1 VRSMA
6 WLLID
11 NSNTRTKFT
20 LGDAARLHEWRAV
33 LPTGEISDETLAQA
47 TAGVE
52 FDAVLIGSVVPAM
65 AAVLE
70 GYFSRRCP
78 VHLLSHRSPLGMAI
92 DYPLPQQ
99 IGADRLANAVGVLH
113 RHGAPAIVIDFGT
126 AVTFDVVS
134 AAPAYCGGVIAP
146 GLGAM
151 SAWLPG
157 KTALLPVIDLQEPT
171 VAIGKTTEEAMLA
184 GAVYGYR
191 GMVREIIARIR
202 AELGGDPITVATGG
216 DAVLIARGMEEI
228 TAVDPDLTLDGL
240 RRVAAAVF
248 A

>member
-1 VRSMA
+1 
-6 WLLID
+6 
-11 NSNTRTKFT
+11 
-20 LGDAARLHEWRAV
+20 
-33 LPTGEISDETLAQA
+33 
-47 TAGVE
+47 
-52 FDAVLIGSVVPAM
+52 
-65 AAVLE
+65 
-70 GYFSRRCP
+70 
-78 VHLLSHRSPLGMAI
+78 
-92 DYPLPQQ
+92 
-99 IGADRLANAVGVLH
+99 
-113 RHGAPAIVIDFGT
+113 
-126 AVTFDVVS
+126 
-134 AAPAYCGGVIAP
+134 
-146 GLGAM
+146 M